1 MCFFV
6 NFNLYDVLFKIVV
19 NVIVVILNYIL
30 SKLIVFK
37 NNRDPTISLDFYFR
51 VYNENY

>member
-1 MCFFV
+1 MFLMWFLV
-6 NFNLYDVLFKIVV
+6 NFNLLNDVISKIVV

-37 NNRDPTISLDFYFR
+37 NK
-51 VYNENY
+51 

>member
-1 MCFFV
+1 MFFMCFFV
-6 NFNLYDVLFKIVV
+6 NFNLYDVLFKIVE

-37 NNRDPTISLDFYFR
+37 NK
-51 VYNENY
+51 

>member
-1 MCFFV
+1 MFIMWFLV
-6 NFNLYDVLFKIVV
+6 NFNLLNDVLFKIVV

-37 NNRDPTISLDFYFR
+37 NKRSF
-51 VYNENY
+51 

>member
-1 MCFFV
+1 MFFMCFFV
-6 NFNLYDVLFKIVV
+6 NFNLLNDVLFKIVVNVTVV

-37 NNRDPTISLDFYFR
+37 NK
-51 VYNENY
+51 